1 MNKNTPIKKALPS
14 RRALLKSSGNYALI
28 SSLFIQ
34 TNVFAQEINY
44 GKAINEDASEVK
56 HINDQKLYYNSP
68 AKEWVEALPIG
79 NGRLAAMVFG
89 GVSTDRLQFN
99 ECNFFS
105 GGPYFPVNPKAKSSL
120 PKIREL
126 VFNGKYTEAEA
137 LINSDFFADLRRQ
150 SSYQPIGDL
159 LILSPG
165 IDNSRDYRREL
176 DLTNAIATTSF
187 NAAKQYKRETF
198 ASEIDDVIITKLSS
212 DYPKGI
218 NAEFIISSPQTASL
232 SILDND
238 TIILR
243 GENPNHDKY
252 SGALKFE
259 LRVKIIQTGGKAKT
273 TGNSILV
280 TGAESVVIYTSIATN
295 FVDYKTLTADPISIN
310 KELIAKAVIK
320 GFDNIKADHIKTYQS
335 KYNRLQIDL
344 GKTAQAELPTN
355 IRIAEFNST
364 PDPDLCA
371 LYVQYGRYLL
381 LSSSRKG
388 GQPANLQGIWNDKT
402 NPPWG
407 SKWTININTEMNY
420 WISGV
425 GNIIETIEPLFE
437 MVEDLSLT
445 GEKFA
450 KEVYGARGW
459 VAHHNTDLWRVP
471 MPTDGAKWGMWAMGG
486 AWLLQ
491 NLWDIYEFNP
501 NNDYLM
507 RLYPLMKGASLFFL
521 DTLQKDPKSGFM
533 VTNPSIS
540 PENNHG
546 FGTSICAGPA
556 MDNQILRDLFSRTI
570 LASKLLNQDKSLSKE
585 LANMMSKLPPDKIG
599 KSGQLQEWQ
608 EDWDDGAPDQQHR
621 HVSHL
626 YGLYPSEQITLDKT
640 PALANAAKKT
650 LLVRGDDTTGWA
662 IGWRINLWARL
673 KDGNQT
679 LSVIKRLLSPKRS
692 YNNLFDAHPPFQID
706 GNFGGASGILEMLMQ
721 SHSGIIEFLPALPS
735 EWKNGKI
742 KGMLARGGFEV
753 SFEWENNKI
762 KQAIIKSKLNTKIKV
777 KYNNNIQNLIFK
789 AGETK
794 TIQA

>member
-1 MNKNTPIKKALPS
+1 MNKNTEIKNVFS
-14 RRALLKSSGNYALI
+14 TRRALLKNSGNYALVC
-28 SSLFIQ
+28 SFLAQ
-34 TNVFAQEINY
+34 TSAYAQENSSGSIKNK
-44 GKAINEDASEVK
+44 GQSQIQNL
-56 HINDQKLYYNSP
+56 NDQKLYYNTP
-68 AKEWVEALPIG
+68 ASEWVEALPIG
-79 NGRLAAMVFG
+79 NGRLGAMVFG
-89 GVSTDRLQFN
+89 GISTERIQFN

-105 GGPYFPVNPKAKSSL
+105 GGPYFPVNPKAKDSL

-137 LINSDFFADLRRQ
+137 LINSDFFADLKRQ

-165 IDNSRDYRREL
+165 IDNSKDYRREL
-176 DLTNAIATTSF
+176 DLSNAISTTSF
-187 NAAKQYKRETF
+187 YAAKQYKRETF
-198 ASEIDDVIITKLSS
+198 ASELDDVIVTKLSS
-212 DYPKGI
+212 EYPKGI

-232 SILDND
+232 IIPDNE
-238 TIILR
+238 TIIIR
-243 GENPNHDKY
+243 GKNPNHDKY
-252 SGALKFE
+252 PGALEFE
-259 LRVKIIQTGGKAKT
+259 LSVKIIQTGGKAKI

-280 TGAESVVIYTSIATN
+280 TGAESVIIYTSIATN
-295 FVDYKTLTADPISIN
+295 YVDYKNLTANPISIN
-310 KELIAKAVIK
+310 EKLIAKAVAK
-320 GFDNIKADHIKTYQS
+320 GFDNIKADHIKNYQS

-344 GKTAQAELPTN
+344 GKTPQSELPTN
-355 IRIAEFNST
+355 TRIAEFNSK

-381 LSSSRKG
+381 LTSSRKG

-420 WISGV
+420 WIAGV
-425 GNIIETIEPLFE
+425 GNIIETTEPLFE
-437 MVEDLSLT
+437 MVEDLSIT

-450 KEVYGARGW
+450 KEAYGARGW

-486 AWLLQ
+486 AWLVQ

-501 NNDYLM
+501 DNNYLK
-507 RLYPLMKGASLFFL
+507 RLYPLMRGASLFFL

-585 LANMMSKLPPDKIG
+585 FANMMSKLPPDKIG

-608 EDWDDGAPDQQHR
+608 EDWDNDAPDQQHR

-626 YGLYPSEQITLDKT
+626 YGLYPSEQITIEKT

-650 LLVRGDDTTGWA
+650 LLIRGDDSTGWA

-673 KDGNQT
+673 KDGEQT

-706 GNFGGASGILEMLMQ
+706 GNFGGAAGILEMLLQ
-721 SHSGIIEFLPALPS
+721 SHSGIIELLPALPN

-753 SFEWENNKI
+753 SFEWENSKI
-762 KQAIIKSKLNTKIKV
+762 KQAIIKSKLNAKVKV
-777 KYNNNIQNLIFK
+777 KYNNNIQNLVFK